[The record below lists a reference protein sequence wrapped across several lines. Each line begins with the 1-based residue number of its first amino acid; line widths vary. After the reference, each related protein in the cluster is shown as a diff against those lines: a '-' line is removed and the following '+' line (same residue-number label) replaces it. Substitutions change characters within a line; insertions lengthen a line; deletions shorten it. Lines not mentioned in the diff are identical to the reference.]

1 MKVVDKLKK
10 VSDSLTI
17 YFYDNGFMVEICGR
31 DLEDDWKTIKILC
44 ETIEQVNALVAEAA
58 ELPKD

>member
-17 YFYDNGFMVEICGR
+17 YFYDNGFMVEIYGR
-31 DLEDDWKTIKILC
+31 DLEDDWKTIKVLC
-44 ETIEQVNALVAEAA
+44 ESIEQVNALVAEAA

>member
-31 DLEDDWKTIKILC
+31 DLDDEWKTIKVLC
-44 ETIEQVNALVAEAA
+44 ESIEQVNALVAEAA

>member
-31 DLEDDWKTIKILC
+31 DLEDDWKTIKVLC
-44 ETIEQVNALVAEAA
+44 ESIEQVNALVAEAA